1 MFKPENLKYLRHHVR
16 GRDVDEIQAAALFAH
31 ESGGD
36 QGCFEWGCRRYLLP
50 LSIEE
55 KEWLEAWLFPVIKR
69 AKRHEERAI
78 AHALRELAKMKQ
90 KELNSG
96 FTEQFWSTAGVL
108 EDRLRMPRGKQ
119 SASEKWQEKMDRL
132 NQRERQRREE
142 FMNRFAYLLTRRRI
156 SA

>member
-1 MFKPENLKYLRHHVR
+1 
-16 GRDVDEIQAAALFAH
+16 
-31 ESGGD
+31 
-36 QGCFEWGCRRYLLP
+36 
-50 LSIEE
+50 
-55 KEWLEAWLFPVIKR
+55 
-69 AKRHEERAI
+69 
-78 AHALRELAKMKQ
+78 MKQ